1 MKTIVTAAILA
12 IGLAGSIGSRA
23 EAETVWHFPYKG
35 APYATQTAP
44 TVREFQAERAYEPR
58 KSYRFYRA
66 PKAGAKSHM
75 RKAR

>member
-12 IGLAGSIGSRA
+12 VGLVGLIGSRA

-35 APYATQTAP
+35 TPYATETAP
-44 TVREFQAERAYEPR
+44 TVREFQPERAYEPR
-58 KSYRFYRA
+58 KSYRSYRA

>member
-1 MKTIVTAAILA
+1 MKTIVATAVLA

-35 APYATQTAP
+35 APYATETAP

-58 KSYRFYRA
+58 KSYRLYRA
-66 PKAGAKSHM
+66 PKAHAKSQL